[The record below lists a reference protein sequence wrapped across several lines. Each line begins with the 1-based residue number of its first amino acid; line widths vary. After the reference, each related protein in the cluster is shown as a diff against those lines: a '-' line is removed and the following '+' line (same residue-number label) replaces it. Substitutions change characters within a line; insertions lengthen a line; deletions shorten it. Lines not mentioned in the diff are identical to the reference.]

1 MSSCGWSA
9 TARFTSITG
18 EAGPPGVLSTVLAVL
33 AALVLVYGTTTQTI
47 DHLATT
53 VALTVLLVSL
63 FAGIRLLAR

>member
-1 MSSCGWSA
+1 M
-9 TARFTSITG
+9 
-18 EAGPPGVLSTVLAVL
+18 LSTVLAVL
-33 AALVLVYGTTTQTI
+33 AALVLVYGTNTQTI